1 MNHRERMLAVLEGRS
16 PDRIPWSPR
25 LELWYNARRLAGD
38 MPREWEGMSLR
49 QVERALGVACPA
61 RDAKIMQTVCQGLSV
76 ETHRQGN
83 RETTVY
89 VTPLGRVQRIVQF
102 SDELER
108 QGLPGRIVEYP
119 LKGERDYRVWEWI
132 VEHTEWRADYGA
144 YASYD
149 QELGDDGLPMVS
161 VGDVPFH
168 NWLENLAGY
177 EHGFFHLA
185 DFPTTVERLLGLM
198 ATVER
203 ERLWPVIAASPA
215 RFLLHGAHLSSQF
228 TPPRLF
234 RRHILPYYQEFIPLM
249 HAHGKSVAMH
259 ADYDTSAIL
268 ELIVAAGWDVVECF
282 VTAPMAPLTLERARE
297 VLGNRVI
304 IWGGLPS
311 TLLAPHVPEETFRE
325 YVRYILRTVAP
336 GDAFVLGVSDN
347 VMPDSVIGRVG
358 WVTEH
363 LAEHGAYPLGG

>member
-1 MNHRERMLAVLEGRS
+1 MNHRERMLSILEGRA

-25 LELWYNARRLAGD
+25 LALWYNARRLTNT
-38 MPREWEGMSLR
+38 MPPAWEGFSLR

-61 RDAKIMQTVCQGLSV
+61 RDGTILQMERPGLSV
-76 ETHRQGN
+76 EVRREGN
-83 RETTVY
+83 LEITEYGTPVGRLRS
-89 VTPLGRVQRIVQF
+89 VTRF
-102 SDELER
+102 SEELER

-119 LKGERDYRVWEWI
+119 LKGEDDYRVWEWV

-144 YASYD
+144 YERYD
-149 QELGDDGLPMVS
+149 AEIGDDGLPMVS

-168 NWLENLAGY
+168 AWLETLAGY

-185 DFPTTVERLLGLM
+185 DFPEAVERLLGLM
-198 ATVER
+198 AEVER
-203 ERLWPVIAASPA
+203 ERLWPIIARSPA

-234 RRHILPYYQEFIPLM
+234 RRHILPYYQEFMPLM
-249 HAHGKSVAMH
+249 HANGKFVAMH

-268 ELIVAAGWDVVECF
+268 DLIVEAGWDLVECF
-282 VTAPMAPLTLERARE
+282 VTAPMVPLTLERARQ
-297 VLGNRVI
+297 VLGQRVI

-311 TLLAPHVPEETFRE
+311 ALLAPHVTEEAFQAS
-325 YVRYILRTVAP
+325 VKDILRTVAP

-347 VMPDSVIGRVG
+347 VMPDSVIERVA
-358 WVTEH
+358 WVTDY
-363 LAEHGAYPLGG
+363 LAEYGAYPLGG